1 MDNVNILIVDDKP
14 RNIIAMEAVLKSTQ
28 YNLISAKSGEEALKK
43 ALMYDFAVILLDVQ
57 MPGLNGFE
65 TAKII
70 KSREKSRN
78 IPIIFVTAINKADEH
93 VIEGYSAG
101 AVDYIFKP
109 FNPTTLKMKIETFVQ
124 LYKSHRQIEIQKN
137 MLEDKTFQLEE
148 TVSKLENI
156 TKKLRK
162 SEALARVIGE
172 TATDTICTVSEKGL
186 IINAN
191 PSLSAMFGYS
201 RADLIN
207 RPVSLLFESDI
218 RTKLPDFFDH
228 QPLGDHAPLVLET
241 SGLRRD
247 RSTFSAYIQIGR
259 AAVDEQTVY
268 VCSIRDITAIKQ
280 VEEEKKRN
288 YETLE
293 RLVAERTRELSSFE
307 KRFRSIFES
316 SPNLIFIRAYK
327 DRRYLD
333 ANRSWELFTG
343 YKSEEIIGKSLDLF
357 VPSDELWGKPLQN
370 LRVSYFTKAGE
381 RRQGLLSTENI
392 EIESEQCLLC
402 VVTDITERVQMERE
416 MNRLD
421 RLFLVGEMAA
431 GIAHEIRNPMTT
443 VHGFLQTLQGKTL
456 TADYVDLML
465 GELNRANSI
474 ITEFLNL
481 AKNKKTDFRIQDL
494 NAVIKHLEP
503 LINAEA
509 LRQDKSVHFEL
520 NKCPL
525 LRLDEKQIRQIIL
538 NLTLNGLEAMGSGG
552 ELSIR
557 TYADANEVVLAVSD
571 QGRGIDEKF
580 IDKIGT
586 PFFTTKDHGTGLGL
600 AVCYSAA
607 SRHGAKISLK
617 TGSGSTTFLVRFK
630 VAELPVKAAY
640 G

>member
-1 MDNVNILIVDDKP
+1 MDTVNILIVDDKP
-14 RNIIAMEAVLKSTQ
+14 QNIIALEAVLKSAQ

-43 ALMYDFAVILLDVQ
+43 ALMYNFAVILLDVQ

-78 IPIIFVTAINKADEH
+78 IPIIFVTAINKAEEH
-93 VIEGYSAG
+93 VLEGYFVG

-124 LYKSHRQIEIQKN
+124 LYKSRRQIEIQKN
-137 MLEDKTFQLEE
+137 MLEYKTFQLEE
-148 TVSKLENI
+148 TVFKL
-156 TKKLRK
+156 
-162 SEALARVIGE
+162 
-172 TATDTICTVSEKGL
+172 
-186 IINAN
+186 
-191 PSLSAMFGYS
+191 
-201 RADLIN
+201 
-207 RPVSLLFESDI
+207 
-218 RTKLPDFFDH
+218 
-228 QPLGDHAPLVLET
+228 
-241 SGLRRD
+241 
-247 RSTFSAYIQIGR
+247 
-259 AAVDEQTVY
+259 
-268 VCSIRDITAIKQ
+268 KQ

-288 YETLE
+288 YEILE

-316 SPNLIFIRAYK
+316 SPNLIFIRACK
-327 DRRYLD
+327 DGRYLD
-333 ANRSWELFTG
+333 ANKSWEVFTG

-357 VPSDELWGKPLQN
+357 LPANEVWGKPLHN

-402 VVTDITERVQMERE
+402 VVTDITERVLMERE

-456 TADYVDLML
+456 SADYVNLML
-465 GELNRANSI
+465 DELNRANSI

-494 NAVIKHLEP
+494 NAVIRLLGP

-538 NLTLNGLEAMGSGG
+538 NLTLNGLEAMELGG

-557 TYADANEVVLAVSD
+557 TYADADEVVLEVAD
-571 QGRGIDEKF
+571 QGGGIDEKF

-586 PFFTTKDHGTGLGL
+586 PFFTTKDSGTGLGL

-607 SRHGAKISLK
+607 SRHGANISLK
-617 TGSGSTTFLVRFK
+617 TGPGGTTFLVRFK
-630 VAELPVKAAY
+630 AAEMPVKAVY

>member
-1 MDNVNILIVDDKP
+1 M
-14 RNIIAMEAVLKSTQ
+14 
-28 YNLISAKSGEEALKK
+28 
-43 ALMYDFAVILLDVQ
+43 
-57 MPGLNGFE
+57 
-65 TAKII
+65 
-70 KSREKSRN
+70 
-78 IPIIFVTAINKADEH
+78 
-93 VIEGYSAG
+93 
-101 AVDYIFKP
+101 
-109 FNPTTLKMKIETFVQ
+109 
-124 LYKSHRQIEIQKN
+124 
-137 MLEDKTFQLEE
+137 
-148 TVSKLENI
+148 
-156 TKKLRK
+156 
-162 SEALARVIGE
+162 
-172 TATDTICTVSEKGL
+172 
-186 IINAN
+186 
-191 PSLSAMFGYS
+191 
-201 RADLIN
+201 
-207 RPVSLLFESDI
+207 
-218 RTKLPDFFDH
+218 
-228 QPLGDHAPLVLET
+228 
-241 SGLRRD
+241 
-247 RSTFSAYIQIGR
+247 
-259 AAVDEQTVY
+259 
-268 VCSIRDITAIKQ
+268 
-280 VEEEKKRN
+280 EEEKKRN
-288 YETLE
+288 YEILE

-316 SPNLIFIRAYK
+316 SPSLIFIRACK
-327 DRRYLD
+327 DGRYLD
-333 ANRSWELFTG
+333 ANKSWELFTG
-343 YKSEEIIGKSLDLF
+343 YKLEEIIGKSLDLF
-357 VPSDELWGKPLQN
+357 LPSDEVWGKPLQN

-392 EIESEQCLLC
+392 EIEGEQCLLC
-402 VVTDITERVQMERE
+402 VVTEITERVLMERE

-443 VHGFLQTLQGKTL
+443 VHGFLQTIQGKTL

-494 NAVIKHLEP
+494 NAVIKHLGP

-538 NLTLNGLEAMGSGG
+538 NLTLNGLEAMGPGG

-557 TYADANEVVLAVSD
+557 TYANADEVVLEVAD
-571 QGRGIDEKF
+571 QGGGIDEKF

-586 PFFTTKDHGTGLGL
+586 PFFTTKDRGTGLGL

-617 TGSGSTTFLVRFK
+617 TGPGGTTFLVRFK
-630 VAELPVKAAY
+630 VAALPIKAAS